1 MNEAQI
7 FEMVGRLITNL
18 FFQVQVAQMEIA
30 KLQGE
35 NTALKEKYEK
45 KSDGLPNNK

>member
-7 FEMVGRLITNL
+7 FEMVGRLVTNL
-18 FFQVQVAQMEIA
+18 FFQVQVAQVELA
-30 KLQGE
+30 KVQEE

-45 KSDGLPNNK
+45 KKV